1 MTPAIEILGLVKN
14 FNAAPVL
21 KGIDLTLP
29 QGTFFGLLG
38 PNGAGKSTTINI
50 IAGLTAKSQGSV
62 KVFGYDVEKEYK
74 KSRSLI
80 GLAHQEFN
88 LDRFLTLFDLLVYQ
102 GGLFGLRLKESKQR
116 VEELLLRFGLWEHR
130 TKKHQRLSGGLKR
143 RAMIVKALIH
153 APQILILDEPT
164 AGVDVE
170 LRLALWDYLK
180 TLNKEGKTI
189 VLTTHYL
196 EEAKALCNEI
206 AILHEGKILIHDTK
220 EKVLENSHGDL
231 HNYFIHTPEAGA
243 HA

>member
-1 MTPAIEILGLVKN
+1 MTPAIEILGLIKN
-14 FNAAPVL
+14 FNKTPIL
-21 KGIDLTLP
+21 KGIDLIIP

-38 PNGAGKSTTINI
+38 PNGAGKSTTIHI
-50 IAGLTAKSQGSV
+50 IAGLTLKSQGTV
-62 KVFGYDVEKEYK
+62 KVFGYDVDTDYK
-74 KSRSLI
+74 HTRPLI
-80 GLAHQEFN
+80 GLAQQEFN
-88 LDRFLTLFDLLVYQ
+88 LDRYLTLFDLLVYQ
-102 GGLFGLRLKESKQR
+102 GGLFGLRFSESKKR
-116 VEELLLRFGLWEHR
+116 VEELLVRFGLWEHR
-130 TKKHQRLSGGLKR
+130 LKKHQRLSGGLKR

-153 APQILILDEPT
+153 QPKILILDEPT

-170 LRLALWDYLK
+170 LRLALWEYLK

-220 EKVLENSHGDL
+220 EKVLENSRGDL
-231 HNYFIHTPEAGA
+231 HNYFISTPEVEA